1 MEQKREYFD
10 ISERIHLCRNITEKN
25 VFGTEKGRFEISE
38 RIHLYR
44 NIIAKKVFGSE
55 K

>member
-1 MEQKREYFD
+1 MPKYYR
-10 ISERIHLCRNITEKN
+10 KN

-44 NIIAKKVFGSE
+44 NIIEKKVFGTE